1 MFIAIILLCVLG
13 YFLIKGWYNV
23 FDTAHTAIVG
33 TRQRE
38 INQLKRDYNN
48 RLKELKKERTQALYY
63 VNPKTSNYLDRV
75 DEINKQFDHKEKL
88 LLDGLNAI
96 LKN

>member
-23 FDTAHTAIVG
+23 FDTVHTAIVG

-48 RLKELKKERTQALYY
+48 RLKELKRERTQALYY